1 MARSRTRTKNA
12 AEPRTP
18 TRTPRGLDRG
28 EILKAAFELMS
39 QEGEA
44 GFSVRKLGAKIGCD
58 PMTVLHH
65 FRSKNDL
72 MREIADRALTSV
84 ALPPPGGD
92 WKADLKTIASAY
104 RDLAHRHPRLFHL
117 HFRFHATGPM
127 DHASSEVVYGAMLQ
141 SGLTKSKAA
150 GIGLAFYA
158 FVLGFALAE
167 IEGLMLPLN
176 AEEEREL
183 TALDDKTFPATL
195 SLIPAFKALNPD
207 AAFNAAIDAFIA
219 GVAAESAEPK
229 RASGRSRV
237 AQS

>member
-1 MARSRTRTKNA
+1 MSRSRNRTKTA
-12 AEPRTP
+12 AVPRS
-18 TRTPRGLDRG
+18 PRGLNRND
-28 EILKAAFELMS
+28 ILNAAFDLMS
-39 QEGEA
+39 EEGEG

-84 ALPPPGGD
+84 ALPPPSGN
-92 WKADLKTIASAY
+92 WKADLRKIARAY

-127 DHASSEVVYGAMLQ
+127 DHASSEVVYRAMLQ
-141 SGLTKSKAA
+141 SGLSKAKAA
-150 GIGLAFYA
+150 GMGLAFYA

-176 AEEEREL
+176 ADEENEL
-183 TALDDKTFPATL
+183 QALDAEAFPATL

-207 AAFNAAIDAFIA
+207 AAFNAAVDAFVA
-219 GVAAESAEPK
+219 GVAIETGERK
-229 RASGRSRV
+229 HTNGRAP
-237 AQS
+237 QP